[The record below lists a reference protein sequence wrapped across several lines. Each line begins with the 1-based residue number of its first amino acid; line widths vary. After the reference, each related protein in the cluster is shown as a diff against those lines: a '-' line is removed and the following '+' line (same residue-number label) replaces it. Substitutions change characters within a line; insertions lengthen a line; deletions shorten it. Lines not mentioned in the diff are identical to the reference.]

1 MAIGRSGSGSFLEAS
16 LAASR
21 SRGSWNER
29 FAHWERPP
37 SDSEEEE
44 IERSGAMV
52 RRALAGN
59 AWLTRERVEVRPQG
73 SYHNNTNV
81 RRDSDMDLCVWHP
94 GVRLDVEQ
102 GVSRDL
108 VNSQLGYTYP
118 PGPSC
123 LAIAVDLRREIGRA
137 LTDSFGAANV
147 HGGNKAYRLSA
158 VPGSR
163 ADADVVPA
171 LCLHY
176 VRRRGLGL
184 LASVEPFER
193 FEGVVVYAEDG
204 TQIFNFPRQHHE
216 NGKAKRARTRH
227 RFKKVVRAA
236 KRLRDELVAG
246 GQLRAGQVP
255 SFLIECLVY
264 AVEDG
269 YFLFEE
275 DRYGRMW
282 RILYR
287 IGEQL
292 ANPSWTSSVPEING
306 VKFLFHEAQPWT
318 IDDAVAFVLAALRRL
333 TG

>member
-1 MAIGRSGSGSFLEAS
+1 MTIGGSGSGSFFEAS

-44 IERSGAMV
+44 IERSGTMV
-52 RRALAGN
+52 RRALASST
-59 AWLTRERVEVRPQG
+59 WLSREGVEVRPQG
-73 SYHNNTNV
+73 SYHNNANV

-94 GVRLDVEQ
+94 GIRVEVEQ
-102 GVSRDL
+102 GVSREL
-108 VNSQLGYTYP
+108 VNSRLGYTYP

-137 LTDSFGAANV
+137 LTDTFGAANV
-147 HGGNKAYRLSA
+147 YGGNKAYRLSA

-171 LCLHY
+171 VCLHY
-176 VRRRGLGL
+176 VRGRAPGL

-193 FEGVVVYAEDG
+193 IEGVVVYAEDG
-204 TQIFNFPRQHHE
+204 TQIFNFPRQHHD
-216 NGKAKRARTRH
+216 NGKAKRARTKH

-246 GQLRAGQVP
+246 GELRAGQVT

-287 IGEQL
+287 IGDQL
-292 ANPSWTSSVPEING
+292 VEPSWTSSVPEINE
-306 VKFLFHEAQPWT
+306 VKFLFHETQPWT
-318 IDDAVAFVLAALRRL
+318 VGDAVAFVLAALRRL
-333 TG
+333 AG

>member
-1 MAIGRSGSGSFLEAS
+1 MAIGRSGSGSFLEVS

-52 RRALAGN
+52 RRALASN

-94 GVRLDVEQ
+94 GIRVEVEQ
-102 GVSRDL
+102 GVSRERVDHH
-108 VNSQLGYTYP
+108 LGYTSS
-118 PGPSC
+118 GGRS
-123 LAIAVDLRREIGRA
+123 LIAIAATLRRQIAIA
-137 LTDSFGAANV
+137 LVDAFGLGNV
-147 HGGNKAYRLSA
+147 REGNKAFRLSA

-171 LCLHY
+171 VCLHY
-176 VRRRGLGL
+176 VHRSGQGF
-184 LASVEPFER
+184 LASIEPFQR
-193 FEGVVVYAEDG
+193 IEGVVVYALDG
-204 TQIFNFPRQHHE
+204 TEICNFPQQHHE
-216 NGKAKRARTRH
+216 NGKAKRLRTRH

-246 GQLRAGQVP
+246 GEVRAGQVP

-269 YFLFEE
+269 YFLFDE
-275 DRYGRMW
+275 DRYDRMW

-292 ANPSWTSSVPEING
+292 ADPTWTASALEIND
-306 VKFLFHEAQPWT
+306 VKYLFHETQPWT
-318 IDDAVAFVLAALRRL
+318 TADAQAFILAALRRL
-333 TG
+333 VR